1 MVWPRCCSQR
11 RWGVVRP
18 WVVGLA
24 VFPFALTAWPGETAG
39 QSLRGGRGSIDAQNR
54 MARAY
59 DYTFLRNP
67 AEVRRFVGIGLLVEL
82 KGNRHYRLD
91 DEVSFPYARPEVKT
105 FVERLGRQYQAACG
119 EQLVVTSLT
128 RPLNRQPGNA
138 SPRTVH
144 PTGMAV
150 DLRWSLRRECRSW
163 LEDVLLYLEGA
174 GAVEATR
181 ERDPPHYHIAVY
193 TRAYAAY
200 VASLQAAER
209 VVAEASAERGAQ
221 QEQAGGSSSDGVV
234 RYRVRQGDTLW
245 GIARA
250 YGTTVDEI
258 KAANNLSGSRI
269 EVGQLLRVPVSSS

>member
-1 MVWPRCCSQR
+1 M
-11 RWGVVRP
+11 RP
-18 WVVGLA
+18 WVVCLA
-24 VFPFALTAWPGETAG
+24 VLPFALTASPGETAG
-39 QSLRGGRGSIDAQNR
+39 QSLQGGRASIDAQNR

-59 DYTFLRNP
+59 DYTYLPNP
-67 AEVRRFVGIGLLVEL
+67 SEVRRFVRIGLLVEL
-82 KGNRHYRLD
+82 RGNRHYRLD
-91 DEVSFPYARPEVKT
+91 DEVSYPYARPEVKT
-105 FVERLGRQYQAACG
+105 FVERLGRQYRAACG

-163 LEDVLLYLEGA
+163 LEDVLLHLERV

-193 TRAYAAY
+193 TRAYARY
-200 VASLQAAER
+200 VASLQAAEGI
-209 VVAEASAERGAQ
+209 AAGAGTELGTVE
-221 QEQAGGSSSDGVV
+221 EQAGGSSSDGVV
-234 RYRVRQGDTLW
+234 RYRVRRGDTLW

-250 YGTTVDEI
+250 YGTTVDEL
-258 KAANNLSGSRI
+258 KSANNLRGDRI
-269 EVGQLLRVPVSSS
+269 DPGQLLRVPVGSR

>member
-1 MVWPRCCSQR
+1 MYW
-11 RWGVVRP
+11 
-18 WVVGLA
+18 A
-24 VFPFALTAWPGETAG
+24 VFPFAVAVWPGETVG
-39 QSLRGGRGSIDAQNR
+39 QSLKGGQASMDAQNR

-59 DYTFLRNP
+59 DYTFLRNA
-67 AEVRRFVGIGLLVEL
+67 AEVRRFVRLGRLVEL

-105 FVERLGRQYQAACG
+105 FVERLGRQYHAACG

-128 RPLNRQPGNA
+128 RPLNRQPSNA
-138 SPRTVH
+138 SPESVH

-163 LEDVLLYLEGA
+163 LEDVLLHLERV

-181 ERDPPHYHIAVY
+181 ERIPPHYHIAVY
-193 TRAYAAY
+193 TRAYADY
-200 VASLQAAER
+200 VAALQAAER
-209 VVAEASAERGAQ
+209 VAGVAGAEPEAREGQAMGSA
-221 QEQAGGSSSDGVV
+221 AGGIVQ
-234 RYRVRQGDTLW
+234 YRVRSGDTLW

-258 KAANNLSGSRI
+258 KSANDLRGNRI
-269 EVGQLLRVPVSSS
+269 DVGQLLRIPVGALPHSLLRENPE